1 LLNEVEATALK
12 ERIQDKTWTVTK
24 TEEKPT
30 TRKPSPPFTTST
42 LQQEANRKLGISAQE
57 TMRIAQNLYEQ
68 GYITYMRTDSVHL
81 SEQAIAAARACVEQM
96 YGKEYLS
103 PKPRQYTTK
112 AKGAQEA
119 HEAIRPAG
127 SSFRTPQ
134 ETGLANREFSL
145 YDLIWKRTVASQ
157 MAEARLTQ
165 ITVNIDVEDATFRSS
180 GKKIDFPGFFRA
192 YVEGSDDPEAALETQ
207 DVILPPLKV
216 GDTPE
221 CKQLD
226 VVDHETQ
233 PPARYTEAS
242 LIKTLESEGIGRPST
257 YASIIATIVKDRGY
271 AQMRNNALVPTF
283 TAFAVTSLLE
293 KHFADLV
300 DTRFTS
306 KMEQTLDDIATG
318 EAKWLPYLKAFY
330 SGEQG
335 LENQVKVRE
344 AEIDALSA
352 KAVELENLDA
362 IVRIGKFGPYV
373 EVQRDGD
380 EVFTAS
386 LPEDLTPADLNSEQI
401 DVLLSGPSK
410 LGLHPETGE
419 AVYLKIGSY
428 GPYVQLGE
436 ESQENKKPPRAS
448 LPKGMKSE
456 DVSLDMAVGLLCL
469 PRLLGTHPE
478 TNAPI
483 KAGLGPFGA
492 YVVHDRGKDDR
503 DYRSLKAED
512 SVLTISL
519 DRALELF
526 AQPKRTRRGQAG
538 GTKQALKELGAHPE
552 DNEPVNIYNGPY
564 GDYIKHNKTNVGIPE
579 GETVESMTLEKALQL
594 LATKASTKK
603 TTRKST
609 QATQAT
615 KSTKSTKSSTASKKK
630 TTKKG

>member
-1 LLNEVEATALK
+1 
-12 ERIQDKTWTVTK
+12 
-24 TEEKPT
+24 
-30 TRKPSPPFTTST
+30 
-42 LQQEANRKLGISAQE
+42 
-57 TMRIAQNLYEQ
+57 
-68 GYITYMRTDSVHL
+68 
-81 SEQAIAAARACVEQM
+81 M

-538 GTKQALKELGAHPE
+538 GTKQALKKLGAHPE